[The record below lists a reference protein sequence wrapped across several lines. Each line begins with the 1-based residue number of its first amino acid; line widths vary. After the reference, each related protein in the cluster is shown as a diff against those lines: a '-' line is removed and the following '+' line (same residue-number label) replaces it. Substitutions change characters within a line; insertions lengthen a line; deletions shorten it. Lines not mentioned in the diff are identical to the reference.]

1 MAEKKYLK
9 VNAEKKVIT
18 IDKAVKPTEDDKM
31 LLNIYVGNG
40 YTVRYKSEKRAAA
53 ARERAKKTGFGKK
66 KAAPAEE

>member
-9 VNAEKKVIT
+9 VNADKKVIT
-18 IDKAVKPTEDDKM
+18 IDKSVKATEDDKM

-40 YTVRYKSEKRAAA
+40 YIVRYKSEKRAAA